1 MALLMLSILLYTL
14 FQIGKVKGLK
24 NYRMNSVGETKKQE
38 GEEYMEKER
47 KRVQKYFVN
56 TGNVKTKMKK
66 MNEESQSDRK

>member
-1 MALLMLSILLYTL
+1 
-14 FQIGKVKGLK
+14 
-24 NYRMNSVGETKKQE
+24 MNSVGETKKQE